1 MITTEQFKLFDDLYS
16 YYNKE
21 LFYGL
26 LNDCMITTSRKK
38 KTFGLFAR
46 NTWQKNK
53 SKDSAEIHEIS
64 LNPDFLDRIDEAW
77 QATLVHEMVHLWQ
90 QDFGKTSRAGYHNK
104 QWAEKM
110 KEIGLYPSNTGE
122 EGGKETG
129 QSCSHYIIPGGA
141 FIEAFKR
148 LQEKQIK
155 YITVANLV
163 EGRGKGKAAA
173 ASARSKT
180 KYTCFCKNNVWG
192 KPDLLIVCA
201 VCNQRFIEETE

>member
-16 YYNKE
+16 FYNKE
-21 LFYGL
+21 LFGGL

-38 KTFGLFAR
+38 KAYGFFVR

-53 SKDSAEIHEIS
+53 SKDVPEIHEIS
-64 LNPDFLDRIDEAW
+64 LNPDFLNRIDEAW

-90 QDFGKTSRAGYHNK
+90 QDFGETSRAGYHNK
-104 QWAEKM
+104 EWAKKM
-110 KEIGLYPSNTGE
+110 KEIGLYPSSTGE

-141 FIEAFKR
+141 FIEAFNR
-148 LQEKQIK
+148 LKEKQIK
-155 YITVANLV
+155 YITIAIPIGS
-163 EGRGKGKAAA
+163 EKSKTAA

-180 KYTCFCKNNVWG
+180 KYTCACKNNVWG

-201 VCNQRFIEETE
+201 VCNQRFIEITE

>member
-1 MITTEQFKLFDDLYS
+1 MITTEQYKLFDDLYS
-16 YYNKE
+16 FYNKE
-21 LFYGL
+21 LFDGL

-38 KTFGLFAR
+38 RYFGFFAH
-46 NTWQKNK
+46 NIWKKNK
-53 SKDSAEIHEIS
+53 SKDGVEIHEIC
-64 LNPDFLDRIDEAW
+64 LNPDFLDRIDEEW

-104 QWAEKM
+104 QWAQKM
-110 KEIGLYPSNTGE
+110 KEIGLYPSSTGE

-129 QSCSHYIIPGGA
+129 QLCSHYIIPDGA

-163 EGRGKGKAAA
+163 EGGGKGKAAA

-180 KYTCFCKNNVWG
+180 KYICPCGNKVWG
-192 KPDLLIVCA
+192 KPSLSIMCNN
-201 VCNQRFIEETE
+201 CNQLFIEEEI